1 MVTVV
6 VDGVVTSSYRYTTLE
21 DVTETGDRV
30 PTRTGSRFAAPRFRA
45 RCDCRQRRAVADA
58 VAEPEPR
65 TAHSPPSS
73 RPQSVSN
80 MRPFSDPP
88 KRDKDC
94 VATRPASR
102 TQHRQRVF
110 TASEERLSA
119 VGPRSSPASPTRPQ
133 SAVLSP
139 EPIAAMTT
147 GPPITA
153 PITASNSSI
162 RRFLV
167 RSTKFPW
174 YICTVVQSLPE
185 SRPLQVRR

>member
-1 MVTVV
+1 M
-6 VDGVVTSSYRYTTLE
+6 
-21 DVTETGDRV
+21 

-110 TASEERLSA
+110 TASEEHLSA
-119 VGPRSSPASPTRPQ
+119 VEPRPSPASPTRPQ
-133 SAVLSP
+133 STTPSP
-139 EPIAAMTT
+139 GTPRRYNHQTVHHRPDSSVQQHDPPFPGKIEKNPMEKSNGTVAEQDKRTLNREEP
-147 GPPITA
+147 
-153 PITASNSSI
+153 
-162 RRFLV
+162 V
-167 RSTKFPW
+167 RCRS
-174 YICTVVQSLPE
+174 
-185 SRPLQVRR
+185 

>member
-1 MVTVV
+1 M
-6 VDGVVTSSYRYTTLE
+6 
-21 DVTETGDRV
+21 

-174 YICTVVQSLPE
+174 YIGSKLLLR
-185 SRPLQVRR
+185 SVRRPARGERRAAGRVDHCEDAR

>member
-1 MVTVV
+1 
-6 VDGVVTSSYRYTTLE
+6 
-21 DVTETGDRV
+21 V

-45 RCDCRQRRAVADA
+45 RFDCRQRRAVADA

-94 VATRPASR
+94 VATCPASR

-119 VGPRSSPASPTRPQ
+119 VGPRPSPASPTRPQ
-133 SAVLSP
+133 STTPSP
-139 EPIAAMTT
+139 GTPRRYDHQTAHHRPDSSTQQHD
-147 GPPITA
+147 PP
-153 PITASNSSI
+153 
-162 RRFLV
+162 
-167 RSTKFPW
+167 FPGKIKINLEVHLH
-174 YICTVVQSLPE
+174 YCAIPVPRTH
-185 SRPLQVRR
+185 PLQVRR